1 MSTPKSLKIIRE
13 NRFDDIFEET
23 IQDMKNLGTYKQEFS
38 PVITRYAEMRVQ
50 FEILMDQWYR
60 GGCKIT
66 EKYTNKSGATNNR
79 KTALYQAIETLR
91 KEITEIENLLGLT
104 PAGLKKI
111 KTKELES
118 KKKSL
123 LAEALKSLEIE

>member
-1 MSTPKSLKIIRE
+1 MKDSKALIPVLE
-13 NRFDDIFEET
+13 NRFSDIFDQT
-23 IQDMKNLGTYKQEFS
+23 ISDMKKLGTYKQEFS

-50 FEILMDQWYR
+50 FEILMQQWYET
-60 GGCKIT
+60 GCKIT

-91 KEITEIENLLGLT
+91 REITDLENLFGLT

-111 KTKELES
+111 HKKSLDS
-118 KKKSL
+118 QKKSL
-123 LAEALKSLEIE
+123 LAEALSGLQ

>member
-1 MSTPKSLKIIRE
+1 LSTPKSLKNIRE

-118 KKKSL
+118 KKRSI

>member
-1 MSTPKSLKIIRE
+1 LSTPKSLKIIRE

-50 FEILMDQWYR
+50 FEILMDQWYC

-118 KKKSL
+118 KKRSIL
-123 LAEALKSLEIE
+123 VEALKSLEIE

>member
-1 MSTPKSLKIIRE
+1 
-13 NRFDDIFEET
+13 
-23 IQDMKNLGTYKQEFS
+23 MKNLGTYKQEFS

-118 KKKSL
+118 KKRSI